1 MLMNL
6 LKFKNKTV
14 LTPIFKKYSLLFTI
28 SVLIVLSF
36 LLAPKVIDFVGYT
49 KNILSYPY
57 VWALTENE
65 NILFIHAIVSGE
77 PVYQLRN
84 VNSFLYDVYPP
95 FFHLISA
102 LFIKIF
108 GFGIFIPRLISL
120 VSFAFLILSLWMF
133 FKKSKTFIE
142 NTLVTFL
149 LLSAS
154 VAITLYS
161 KYFVLARVD
170 MTAYALAFWSLFF
183 IWKIVYSNKKNH
195 RYYLLAGVT
204 AILAVFTKQSVFFPY
219 IVIALL
225 TLFVKNRKDWIRFNV
240 CLGIATGAFLALLN
254 LITKGGFLQ
263 NMLLSQ
269 EVYGKYL
276 YSQDYAY
283 ILQAVFVKTYLAFN
297 LGLIF
302 LLILSLYNVLILKKL
317 PAFSLIAMV
326 GIYLNFLLTGGNI
339 GAEYNTLIPMVFGAL
354 LIMKEL
360 HFLDN
365 LKLKSLGKILFIL
378 LFIYQL
384 FILKKFY
391 YPFFTPTTEDGRNQ
405 KTLVEIL
412 KTSKSKNILGDRVD
426 YAIMLANKKSVLEAS
441 THNVAGEWPA
451 TRSYAHYVEKD
462 ILNRIKNKEINL
474 AISTITRLGNENLMR
489 HIESKGKIIKVIR
502 INYMDASGL
511 DHRIYKL

>member
-1 MLMNL
+1 M
-6 LKFKNKTV
+6 F
-14 LTPIFKKYSLLFTI
+14 FTI
-28 SVLIVLSF
+28 LVLIVMSF
-36 LLAPKVIDFVGYT
+36 LLAPKVIDFVGYA
-49 KNILSYPY
+49 KNILNYPY

-84 VNSFLYDVYPP
+84 VNSFLYDIYPP

-133 FKKSKTFIE
+133 FKKNKTFIE

-149 LLSAS
+149 LLSTS

-204 AILAVFTKQSVFFPY
+204 AILAVFTKQSVLFPY

-225 TLFVKNRKDWIRFNV
+225 TLFVKNRKDWIIFNV
-240 CLGIATGAFLALLN
+240 CLGITTGAFLVLLN

-263 NMLLSQ
+263 NMFLSQ
-269 EVYGKYL
+269 EIYGKYL
-276 YSQDYAY
+276 YSQGYAY

-297 LGLIF
+297 LGMVF
-302 LLILSLYNVLILKKL
+302 FLILSLYNVLVLKKL
-317 PAFSLIAMV
+317 PAFSFIAMI
-326 GIYLNFLLTGGNI
+326 GIYLNFLFTGGNI
-339 GAEYNTLIPMVFGAL
+339 GAEFNTLIPMVFGAL
-354 LIMKEL
+354 LIMKEVY
-360 HFLDN
+360 FLDN
-365 LKLKSLGKILFIL
+365 LKLKSLGKVFFIL
-378 LFIYQL
+378 LLAYQL
-384 FILKKFY
+384 FIFKKFY
-391 YPFFTPTTEDGRNQ
+391 YPFFTPTKEDSRNQ
-405 KTLVEIL
+405 KTLVRIL
-412 KTSKSKNILGDRVD
+412 KTSTSNNILGDRID
-426 YAIMLANKKSVLEAS
+426 YAIMLADKKSVLEAS
-441 THNVAGEWPA
+441 THINAIHWPA
-451 TRSYAHYVEKD
+451 TKNYAHYVEKD
-462 ILNRIKNKEINL
+462 ILNRIKNKKINL
-474 AISTITRLGNENLMR
+474 AVSAITRLGNENLMR
-489 HIESKGKIIKVIR
+489 YVESKGKRIKVIR

-511 DHRIYKL
+511 DHTIYKL